1 MTQCRMSNR
10 LRAYLGRPGLPL
22 RAAPERR
29 NRMPLAQTGLV
40 AMLLA
45 TSNAALAGGLAYMD
59 STKCEDDD
67 PKTVVNRNVALD
79 LGALSYKEEGSD
91 ECEDLSLVEIVV
103 AVGDPNDA
111 GGGFG
116 YSYGGGTGTV
126 SGPLLAGGGGG
137 ATSEDDADSD
147 EEEEEEEEKCGMGS
161 LEPRSNGIGAVTVNS
176 DIEAASWY
184 KWGNGRAAEL
194 GPSVQAGIIR
204 VNEPREQRL
213 LDGSTTNQ
221 MSGEYGVESPDLF
234 VNRTV
239 VGYATQGCGDADACC
254 TTTFTGALHDGF
266 WDVTD
271 LRIVG
276 PYIGCSNP
284 DGDGP
289 NCEALGGKPY
299 AFISFS
305 WTIEYANPKRKR
317 KRKQ

>member
-1 MTQCRMSNR
+1 MTLCRMANR
-10 LRAYLGRPGLPL
+10 LHAFLGRPGLAL

-29 NRMPLAQTGLV
+29 NRMPLAQAGLV
-40 AMLLA
+40 VTLLV
-45 TSNAALAGGLAYMD
+45 TSNAALAGGLAYIN
-59 STKCEDDD
+59 STKCEGDD
-67 PKTVVNRNVALD
+67 PTEVANRNAAINLA
-79 LGALSYKEEGSD
+79 ALSYKEDGSD
-91 ECEDLSLVEIVV
+91 KCEDLSRVEDVV
-103 AVGDPNDA
+103 AVGNPDDA

-116 YSYGGGTGTV
+116 YSYGGGTGIG

-137 ATSEDDADSD
+137 GATSEGDADSD
-147 EEEEEEEEKCGMGS
+147 DEEEEEEKCGMGS
-161 LEPRSNGIGAVTVNS
+161 LGPRSNGTGAVTVDS

-239 VGYATQGCGDADACC
+239 VGYATQGCGAADACC

-276 PYIGCSNP
+276 PYIGCSSP

-305 WTIEYANPKRKR
+305 WTIEYANPKRK
-317 KRKQ
+317 Q